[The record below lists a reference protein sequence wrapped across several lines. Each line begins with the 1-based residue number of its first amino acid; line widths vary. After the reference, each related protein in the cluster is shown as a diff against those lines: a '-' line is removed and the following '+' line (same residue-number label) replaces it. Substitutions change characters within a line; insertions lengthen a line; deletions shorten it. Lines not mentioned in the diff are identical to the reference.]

1 MLDERL
7 QIRYVDLT
15 FMREIERRGTLPRN
29 KVSALR
35 GGLGQML
42 LEQNCIRDRKCD
54 ACDFERNVWFAEPF
68 IRNMIFS
75 LHLRIMET
83 ALGM

>member
-15 FMREIERRGTLPRN
+15 FILEIECSGTLPRN

-42 LEQNCIRDRKCD
+42 LE
-54 ACDFERNVWFAEPF
+54 
-68 IRNMIFS
+68 
-75 LHLRIMET
+75 
-83 ALGM
+83 

>member
-1 MLDERL
+1 MLDERF

-15 FMREIERRGTLPRN
+15 FMLEIERRGTLPRN

-42 LEQNCIRDRKCD
+42 LEQNCI
-54 ACDFERNVWFAEPF
+54 E
-68 IRNMIFS
+68 I
-75 LHLRIMET
+75 
-83 ALGM
+83 

>member
-1 MLDERL
+1 MLDERF

-15 FMREIERRGTLPRN
+15 FMLEIERRGTLPRN

-54 ACDFERNVWFAEPF
+54 ACDFEKECLILQNPF
-68 IRNMIFS
+68 ILKYVFS
-75 LHLRIMET
+75 LTFAIMGT
-83 ALGM
+83 ALG

>member
-1 MLDERL
+1 MLDERF

-15 FMREIERRGTLPRN
+15 FMLEIERRGTLPRN

-42 LEQNCIRDRKCD
+42 LEQN
-54 ACDFERNVWFAEPF
+54 VWFAEPF

>member
-15 FMREIERRGTLPRN
+15 FMLEIERRGTLPRN

-54 ACDFERNVWFAEPF
+54 ACDFEKECLVRRT
-68 IRNMIFS
+68 IYSKYDI
-75 LHLRIMET
+75 HLRLQNTGIVLDM
-83 ALGM
+83 